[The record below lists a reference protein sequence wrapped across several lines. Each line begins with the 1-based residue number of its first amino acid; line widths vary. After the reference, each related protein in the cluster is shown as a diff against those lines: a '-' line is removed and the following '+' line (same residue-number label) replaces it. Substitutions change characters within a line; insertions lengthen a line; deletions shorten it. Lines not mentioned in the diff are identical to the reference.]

1 MYKQRPDGSFR
12 LRASF
17 PIDSKR
23 VIAMNAICNKLD
35 ISFEK
40 ACKIAVD
47 RMVNDFTK
55 DGKVIVPEDMPQKVV

>member
-1 MYKQRPDGSFR
+1 MYKQRTNGSFR

-23 VIAMNAICNKLD
+23 VIAMNAICNKMD

-47 RMVNDFTK
+47 RMVKDFTK
-55 DGKVIVPEDMPQKVV
+55 DGQVMIPEDMPQKGV

>member
-1 MYKQRPDGSFR
+1 MYKQRPNGTFR

-17 PIDSKR
+17 PIDSAR

-47 RMVNDFTK
+47 RMVDDFTK
-55 DGKVIVPEDMPQKVV
+55 DDQVIIPEDMPQKVM

>member
-1 MYKQRPDGSFR
+1 MYKQRPNGKFR

-17 PIDSKR
+17 PIDSTR
-23 VIAMNAICNKLD
+23 VIAMNNICNKLD

-47 RMVNDFTK
+47 RLVEDFTK
-55 DGKVIVPEDMPQKVV
+55 NQEVINPENMPQK

>member
-17 PIDSKR
+17 PINSER
-23 VIAMNAICNKLD
+23 VIAMNAICNKMD

-47 RMVNDFTK
+47 RMVKDFTK
-55 DGKVIVPEDMPQKVV
+55 DGKVMIPEDMQQKV

>member
-17 PIDSKR
+17 PINSER

-55 DGKVIVPEDMPQKVV
+55 DGKVIPPGDMPQKM

>member
-1 MYKQRPDGSFR
+1 MYKQRKDGSFR

-17 PIDSKR
+17 PIDSER

-47 RMVNDFTK
+47 RMVKDFTEK
-55 DGKVIVPEDMPQKVV
+55 GKVKTPENMPQINI

>member
-17 PIDSKR
+17 PINSER

-55 DGKVIVPEDMPQKVV
+55 DGQVIPPENMPQKL

>member
-1 MYKQRPDGSFR
+1 MYKQRKDGSFR
-12 LRASF
+12 LPASF
-17 PIDSKR
+17 PIDSTR

-47 RMVNDFTK
+47 RLVNDFTK
-55 DGKVIVPEDMPQKVV
+55 DGQVIISEDMPQKVE